1 MGGVFGEPPGRM
13 APKEGGG
20 GEIIVPNVFEFNRAF
35 MDAGFSCS
43 HRLAWHAGALPVA
56 ECSLFWGGSEKLVF
70 LPLRPDPLWVE
81 DVQEAMGY
89 RRLEVFHPPSRLAGL
104 CSAAQTERLRE
115 VLDAGWK
122 PAKLLPWG
130 AGGELYSLAD
140 FLGEE
145 NFPLGGEVTPRERF
159 FEALN
164 LDSKAG
170 FRLAASFPGSG
181 IRMPEGFVMPTL
193 GDALGLLPRFVERGG
208 GVLKANHGA
217 GGTSVVLFPAGRGFS
232 PEAAKRA
239 MEARCRWDPF
249 WLQSPV
255 IIEELIGSGEA
266 VPAVTAD
273 FFSGEGGSSR
283 LVGAGRMRIAAGTRY
298 CGLLGGRGALSGEVL
313 AEIEKAG
320 EQISRILAGR
330 GVRGWFNADFVSGDG
345 GTLYVT
351 EVNVRRSC
359 ATHGFDAARFLYG
372 EGWAGEIAL
381 LVNERLTFT
390 GGKPDYPSLRRG
402 FSAYNKKGRD
412 RGVWAIPASVNGGL
426 RQKTPRISFL
436 LFAPGAGDLPGEEKI
451 LAAHLERE
459 TGKRCASPPLPH
471 RTLGP

>member
-1 MGGVFGEPPGRM
+1 MGGIFFDPPGRI

-20 GEIIVPNVFEFNRAF
+20 REVVVPNVFEFNRTF
-35 MDAGFSCS
+35 MDSGFSCS
-43 HRLAWHAGALPVA
+43 HSLAWRAGALPVA
-56 ECSLFWGGSEKLVF
+56 ECSLFWGGSGKLVL
-70 LPLRPDPLWVE
+70 LPLRPDPLWLE

-89 RRLEVFHPPSRLAGL
+89 RRLEVFHPPSRLTGL
-104 CSAAQTERLRE
+104 CRAAQSERLGE
-115 VLDAGWK
+115 ILDAGWK

-130 AGGELYSLAD
+130 ATGELYSLAE
-140 FLGEE
+140 FLGKE
-145 NFPLGGEVTPRERF
+145 NFALGGEVTPRGHF

-181 IRMPEGFVMPTL
+181 IRMPEGVVTPTL
-193 GDALGLLPRFVERGG
+193 GDALGLLHRFVERGG

-217 GGTSVVLFPAGRGFS
+217 GGTSVAFFPAGRGFS
-232 PEAAKRA
+232 LEAAKRA

-255 IIEELIGSGEA
+255 IVEELIGSGET

-273 FFSGEGGSSR
+273 FFIGEEGSAR
-283 LVGAGRMRIAAGTRY
+283 LIGAGRMRIAAGTRY
-298 CGLLGGRGALSGEVL
+298 CGLLAGRGVL
-313 AEIEKAG
+313 EDETLAGVRKAG

-330 GVRGWFNADFVSGDG
+330 GVRGWFNADFVSGSG

-372 EGWAGEIAL
+372 EEWAGEIAL

-402 FSAYNKKGRD
+402 FSAYNSEGRG
-412 RGVWAIPASVNGGL
+412 RGVWAIPTSVNGGL
-426 RQKTPRISFL
+426 RQRTPRISFL
-436 LFAPGAGDLPGEEKI
+436 LIAPSASDLPGEEKI
-451 LAAHLERE
+451 LTARLERE
-459 TGKRCASPPLPH
+459 TGKRCTSPPLPDL
-471 RTLGP
+471 TP